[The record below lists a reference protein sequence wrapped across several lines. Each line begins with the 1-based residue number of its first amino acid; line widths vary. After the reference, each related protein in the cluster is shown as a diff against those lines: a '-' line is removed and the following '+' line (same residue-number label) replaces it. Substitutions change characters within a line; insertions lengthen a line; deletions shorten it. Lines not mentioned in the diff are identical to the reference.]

1 MPVGSLEASRL
12 GRSRSMKH
20 VEGKKDRMLSFFSFL
35 DTIPVRIM
43 PIFNGID
50 SARDPKS
57 DI

>member
-1 MPVGSLEASRL
+1 
-12 GRSRSMKH
+12 MKH